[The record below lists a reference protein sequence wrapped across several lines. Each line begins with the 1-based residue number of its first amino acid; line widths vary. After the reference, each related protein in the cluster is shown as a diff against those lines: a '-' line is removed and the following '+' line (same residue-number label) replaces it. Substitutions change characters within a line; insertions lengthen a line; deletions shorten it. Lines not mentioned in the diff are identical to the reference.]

1 MNEIP
6 LLDLVLDEEF
16 AADDRLVYLATTPPA
31 PLQKRFGPSRV
42 RTFPISEPAMV
53 GMGVGLAMTGWRP
66 VVDLNRAAYLHL
78 ALDQVINHAGLMR
91 YLSDGQY
98 RVPMVISC
106 ATRDELHLGPQHEQ
120 CPYGMAM
127 QITGISVAVPSGLA
141 EACGL
146 LRAALR
152 REEPVLLFV
161 APTLGNQPGMTAALA
176 APPIPFGRAARL
188 REGTHATVI
197 AVGTAV
203 ATARAAAEDLAAD
216 GIECDVFDPCTLT
229 PLDIEAL
236 GGSARRTGRLVIVDD
251 GPRHGAPA
259 GILGAL
265 ADVDGVLAALGG
277 RVRLV
282 AAPNVPVPASPV
294 LESLISPTVAQVVAA
309 VRELTGPGPGTGNS
323 ARRPVAT
330 GKSPT
335 AGEEAR

>member
-6 LLDLVLDEEF
+6 LLDLVLEEEF

-31 PLQKRFGPSRV
+31 PLQERFGCSRV

-53 GMGVGLAMTGWRP
+53 GMAVGLAMTGWRP
-66 VVDLNRAAYLHL
+66 VVDLNRASFQHL
-78 ALDQVINHAGLMR
+78 VLDQVVNHAAVMH
-91 YLSDGQY
+91 YLSGGQY
-98 RVPMVISC
+98 QVPMVVSC
-106 ATRDELHLGPQHEQ
+106 ATRDNLQLGPQHEQ

-127 QITGISVAVPSGLA
+127 QIPGISVAVPSGLT

-152 REEPVLLFV
+152 RAEPVLLFV
-161 APTLGNQPGMTAALA
+161 APTFAEQSGMKAALA
-176 APPIPFGRAARL
+176 APPMPFGRAARL
-188 REGTHATVI
+188 REGTHATVV

-203 ATARAAAEDLAAD
+203 ATARTAVERLAAN
-216 GIECDVFDPCTLT
+216 GIECDLFDPRTLT
-229 PLDIEAL
+229 PLDVAAL

-251 GPRHGAPA
+251 GPRNGAPT

-265 ADVDGVLAALGG
+265 ASVDGVLAALGG

-282 AAPNVPVPASPV
+282 AAPNVPIPASPV

-309 VRELTGPGPGTGNS
+309 VRELVGPGPSVPNG
-323 ARRPVAT
+323 ARQPV
-330 GKSPT
+330 P
-335 AGEEAR
+335 AGEEI